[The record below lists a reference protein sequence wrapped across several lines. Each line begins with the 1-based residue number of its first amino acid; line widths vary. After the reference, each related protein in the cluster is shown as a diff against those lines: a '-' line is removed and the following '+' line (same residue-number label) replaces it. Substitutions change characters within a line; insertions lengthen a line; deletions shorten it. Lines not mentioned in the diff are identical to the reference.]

1 MSKVTVREAAL
12 LTGKSRET
20 INSATKDGTLS
31 YTLNNKN
38 HKVIDVAELSRV
50 YEITKALE
58 GVEQHSGVNHSQS
71 PSETDSQKWMSRYL
85 EMKTKADSAI
95 EKAELLEKHH
105 QQQRKIYEDQVQ
117 NLQDSLKLAQEGH
130 NKATLLLENKSD
142 DGNQWQIAL
151 KAIEERV
158 ANQENKAKEEQERAQ
173 KILRQNQALKKALEE
188 EKNKSFWQKLFG

>member
-58 GVEQHSGVNHSQS
+58 EVEQHSGVNHSQS

>member
-50 YEITKALE
+50 YEITKTLE
-58 GVEQHSGVNHSQS
+58 EVEQESGVNHSQP
-71 PSETDSQKWMSRYL
+71 PSETDSQEWRSRYL
-85 EMKTKADSAI
+85 EMKTRADSAI

-142 DGNQWQIAL
+142 DGNQWQMAL

>member
-58 GVEQHSGVNHSQS
+58 EVEQHSGVNHSQS

-130 NKATLLLENKSD
+130 NKATLLLENKSN
-142 DGNQWQIAL
+142 DGNQWQMAL

-158 ANQENKAKEEQERAQ
+158 ANQENKAKVEQERAQ

-188 EKNKSFWQKLFG
+188 EKNKSFWQKFFG

>member
-1 MSKVTVREAAL
+1 MRN
-12 LTGKSRET
+12 KSRET

-58 GVEQHSGVNHSQS
+58 EVEQHSGVNHSQS

>member
-50 YEITKALE
+50 YEITKTLE
-58 GVEQHSGVNHSQS
+58 EVEQEGGVNHSQP
-71 PSETDSQKWMSRYL
+71 PSETDSQEWRSRYL
-85 EMKTKADSAI
+85 EMKARADSAI
-95 EKAELLEKHH
+95 EKAEILEKHH

-142 DGNQWQIAL
+142 DGNQWQMAL